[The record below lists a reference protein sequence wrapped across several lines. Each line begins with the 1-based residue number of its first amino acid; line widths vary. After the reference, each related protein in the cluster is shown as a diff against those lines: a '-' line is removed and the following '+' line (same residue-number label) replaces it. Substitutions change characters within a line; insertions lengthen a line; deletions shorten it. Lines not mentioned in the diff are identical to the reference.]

1 MYLGKKITTLE
12 PSFLQTI
19 FKKHQDCPAF
29 PTQSDVH
36 HFIDKLIGT
45 LFPAMSTHTFDSFEA
60 LEFHLL
66 NLHEE
71 LYEMLFMYP
80 NRGEGAFGSENKASS
95 FFKAIP
101 DIYDRLNL
109 DVDAIYLGDPAAAS
123 RVEVVRSYPGFYAIA
138 CHRFAHRLFELGV
151 QIIPRMIAEYAKSK
165 TGIEIHPGATIG
177 KSFCIDH
184 GTGVVIGA
192 TSVIGDNV
200 KIYQGVTLG
209 ALSVRKEDAEI
220 KRHPTIED
228 DVVIYAG
235 ATILGGQTIVG
246 KGSVIG
252 GNVWV
257 TRSLEPGSKMY
268 YHASHGHDD

>member
-1 MYLGKKITTLE
+1 MI
-12 PSFLQTI
+12 
-19 FKKHQDCPAF
+19 
-29 PTQSDVH
+29 

-45 LFPAMSTHTFDSFEA
+45 LFPAMSTHAFDSYEA

-66 NLHEE
+66 NLKEE
-71 LYEMLFMYP
+71 LYEMLFMPP
-80 NRGEGAFGSENKASS
+80 NREALGSENNAKL
-95 FFKAIP
+95 FFDAVP
-101 DIYDRLNL
+101 NIYDMLNL
-109 DVDAIYLGDPAAAS
+109 DVDAIYFGDPAATS
-123 RVEVVRSYPGFYAIA
+123 RLEVVRSYPGFYAIA
-138 CHRFAHRLFELGV
+138 CHRFAHCLFELGV

-165 TGIEIHPGATIG
+165 TGIEIHPGAQIG

-192 TSVIGDNV
+192 TSVIGEGV

-209 ALSVRKEDAEI
+209 ALSVRKEDAEK

-228 DVVIYAG
+228 KVVIYAG
-235 ATILGGQTIVG
+235 ATILGGKTIVG

-257 TRSLEPGSKMY
+257 TKSLPPGTKMY
-268 YHASHGHDD
+268 YQVNHTDK

>member
-1 MYLGKKITTLE
+1 VE

-19 FKKHQDCPAF
+19 FSKHQNCPAF
-29 PTQSDVH
+29 PTQQDVH

-45 LFPAMSTHTFDSFEA
+45 LFPAMSTQTFDSYDA

-66 NLHEE
+66 NLREE
-71 LYEMLFMYP
+71 LYEMLFMPP
-80 NRGEGAFGSENKASS
+80 NRGALGTENKADA
-95 FFKAIP
+95 FFQAVP
-101 DIYDRLNL
+101 EIYDLLNK
-109 DVDAIYLGDPAAAS
+109 DVDAIYQGDPAAAS

-138 CHRFAHRLFELGV
+138 CHRFAHRLYELGV
-151 QIIPRMIAEYAKSK
+151 QIIPRMLAEYAKSK
-165 TGIEIHPGATIG
+165 TGIEIHPGAQIG
-177 KSFCIDH
+177 ESFCIDH

-192 TSVIGDNV
+192 TSVIGNHV

-209 ALSVRKEDAEI
+209 ALSVRKEDAEV
-220 KRHPTIED
+220 KRHPTIDD

-235 ATILGGQTIVG
+235 ATILGGQTVVG

-257 TRSLEPGSKMY
+257 TKSLAPGSKMY
-268 YHASHGHDD
+268 YHASHSHDD